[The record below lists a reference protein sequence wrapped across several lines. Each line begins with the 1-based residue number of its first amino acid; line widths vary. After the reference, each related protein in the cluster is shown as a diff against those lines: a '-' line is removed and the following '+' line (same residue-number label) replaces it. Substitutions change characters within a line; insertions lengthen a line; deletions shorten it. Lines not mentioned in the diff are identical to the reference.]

1 MPSPTPITATNDRAA
16 ILATY
21 GESERLCREAERK
34 HITSLSRSRA
44 WELEQQGKFP
54 ARRRLG
60 SNSCAWLLSDLL
72 LWIHQQPQAKPSQA
86 A

>member
-1 MPSPTPITATNDRAA
+1 MTVQTSTTNDRAA
-16 ILATY
+16 ILAAY

-34 HITSLSRSRA
+34 RITSLSRSRT

-54 ARRRLG
+54 TRRKLG

-72 LWIHQQPQAKPSQA
+72 LWLHKQPHVKHNHIA
-86 A
+86 

>member
-1 MPSPTPITATNDRAA
+1 MTVQTPTTQDRAT
-16 ILATY
+16 ILAAY
-21 GESERLCREAERK
+21 GESERMCREAERK
-34 HITSLSRSRA
+34 RITSLSRSRA

-54 ARRRLG
+54 TRRKLG

-72 LWIHQQPQAKPSQA
+72 LWLHQQPKAKHHQA

>member
-1 MPSPTPITATNDRAA
+1 MSIETTNRAA

-54 ARRRLG
+54 ARRKLG

-72 LWIHQQPQAKPSQA
+72 LWLHQQPKANPRQA

>member
-1 MPSPTPITATNDRAA
+1 MPNPTPVTATNDRAA
-16 ILATY
+16 ILASY

-34 HITSLSRSRA
+34 RITSLSRSRA

-54 ARRRLG
+54 TRRRLG

-72 LWIHQQPQAKPSQA
+72 LWLHQQPQAKRSHA